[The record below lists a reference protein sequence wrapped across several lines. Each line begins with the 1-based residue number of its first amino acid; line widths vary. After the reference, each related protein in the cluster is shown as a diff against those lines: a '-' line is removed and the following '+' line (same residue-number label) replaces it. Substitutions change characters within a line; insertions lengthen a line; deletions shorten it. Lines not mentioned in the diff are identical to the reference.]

1 MSWERDYDKEEFI
14 VCPCGEGKIVRR
26 VYSESNDWGQSES
39 GEYGEQIVCDNCS
52 YLYHVEKL
60 VNYVPAPK
68 WKEDG
73 RRVSYYLVPNGMT
86 LKPQKEKRDFY
97 FNFEELVVSNYSIDE
112 IKNVIED
119 MKTNKY
125 STRLQNKD
133 SDKIVGWH
141 VRWYKKKNI
150 YDIILKLQKCI
161 EDYDRYEWS
170 KEKYNA
176 FIEEE
181 NSEIEKEAIR
191 IKKVEDLSIKI
202 VF

>member
-1 MSWERDYDKEEFI
+1 MYDARHTPRGI
-14 VCPCGEGKIVRR
+14 PVSSGASPRPDRVAGGLVGVRGLSR
-26 VYSESNDWGQSES
+26 Q
-39 GEYGEQIVCDNCS
+39 
-52 YLYHVEKL
+52 KL
-60 VNYVPAPK
+60 HISADVILA
-68 WKEDG
+68 E
-73 RRVSYYLVPNGMT
+73 T

-181 NSEIEKEAIR
+181 NLEIEKEAIR